1 MGGEESNFKN
11 NSFNNQ
17 NNKDF
22 LSMKEKYNSS
32 INTLTLTNKNK
43 IIEKKGKKEKF
54 EKYKYN
60 KNDVL
65 GRGGFGIVYK
75 AMDSE
80 TNEIVAMKEIYFEDE
95 DDKNSIINEINIM
108 KCINSYYSIKLI
120 DSFFEES
127 YYYIIMEKCD
137 DNLLNF
143 VKNKQ
148 KLEIDVIQKI
158 LIQLNDVMRFLYKK
172 KINHRDIKPHNILIK
187 YIDENDF
194 IIKLTDYGFGK
205 ELGAKK
211 FFTSV
216 LGTDIFMA
224 PEVNYKQYDYKA
236 DLYSIGVLLYFLY
249 FGEFPNKNE
258 KKNYQNNDLKNLI
271 ENLII
276 DYEKRLDWNNYI
288 NHPFIISYFNKYL
301 KLNLINDEKY
311 QLSEIYLSD
320 NKTKYIG
327 QILNGTNIIEGKG
340 ISFYKNGNK
349 RYEGNWKEG
358 KAHGKG
364 IRYYENGKKYYEGD
378 FKNGEANGKGI
389 KFNEIGNKIYD
400 GDWKE
405 GVEEGEGK
413 SYFENGILWYEG
425 EWKKGIPDGKGK
437 SYFINGKIF
446 YIGEWKKG
454 KEDGKG
460 IIYEEFGNKRYEGD
474 LKNGKEDGK
483 GIGYYKNGNIWYVGN
498 WKEGERYGHGI
509 CYYENGNKW
518 YEGKYKNGKEDG
530 KGTLY
535 DINKN
540 KAYEGN
546 WKNGIANG
554 EGISYYKNGKKRYE
568 GNWIEGK
575 TNGQGKKYYENGN
588 ILYDG
593 NWKNDKFDGIGIK
606 YYENGNKCYEG
617 NWKDNKQDGE
627 GTLYNK
633 KGEKIYFGNF
643 NNGIL
648 KVKNLN
654 ELKNLE

>member
-1 MGGEESNFKN
+1 MGGEESKFKN
-11 NSFNNQ
+11 NSFIYKNNQ
-17 NNKDF
+17 DF

-43 IIEKKGKKEKF
+43 INEKKGKIENIQ
-54 EKYKYN
+54 KYIYN

-65 GRGGFGIVYK
+65 GSGTFGRVYE

-95 DDKNSIINEINIM
+95 EGKRSIINEISIM
-108 KCINSYYSIKLI
+108 KCIDSYYSIKLI
-120 DSFFEES
+120 DSFCIES

-137 DNLLNF
+137 DNLLNY
-143 VKNKQ
+143 VKKKQ
-148 KLEIDVIQKI
+148 RLEIDVIQKI
-158 LIQLNDVMRFLYKK
+158 LIQLNDVMRFLYNKQ
-172 KINHRDIKPHNILIK
+172 INHRDIKPNNILIK

-205 ELGAKK
+205 ALSIKK
-211 FFTSV
+211 NYFSSV
-216 LGTDIFMA
+216 LGTEIFMA
-224 PEVNYKQYDYKA
+224 PEVKSRKYDYKA

-249 FGEFPNKNE
+249 FGELPNKNE

-288 NHPFIISYFNKYL
+288 NHPFIINYFNKYL
-301 KLNLINDEKY
+301 KLNLINDKKY

-364 IRYYENGKKYYEGD
+364 IRYYENGNKYFEGD

-389 KFNEIGNKIYD
+389 KFNEKGNKIYE
-400 GDWKE
+400 GEWKE

-413 SYFENGILWYEG
+413 AYFENGILCYEG
-425 EWKKGIPDGKGK
+425 EWKKGIPDGKGI
-437 SYFINGKIF
+437 SYFIYGNIFYEGEYKNGK
-446 YIGEWKKG
+446 EN
-454 KEDGKG
+454 GKG
-460 IIYEEFGNKRYEGD
+460 IIYDEFGNKRYEGD

-483 GIGYYKNGNIWYVGN
+483 GNGYYKNGNKWYVGD
-498 WKEGERYGHGI
+498 WKLGERDGYGI

-518 YEGKYKNGKEDG
+518 YEGEYKNGKEDG

-568 GNWIEGK
+568 GNWIDGK

-606 YYENGNKCYEG
+606 YYENGNKFYEG

-627 GTLYNK
+627 GILYNK

-648 KVKNLN
+648 KIKNLN
-654 ELKNLE
+654 KLI